1 MPKTSIIIGSGIA
14 IAIIAIISGILLS
27 KSDSGTIEITTNEPE
42 LNETQQN
49 IIEKSL
55 EEIEEDTL
63 ENMDKSQDS
72 EYDPARPREWL
83 TSGPFQIDRKEY
95 YLGEKVFLRIG
106 GLQLE
111 DTGNITF
118 LRPLNETHY
127 SVYLTIPFDSAKK
140 QAFNYYID
148 PQLSKS
154 REICSAEDIIGEW
167 TIVFRGTDY
176 PNLKFTY
183 LNQTIPGYEE
193 DFYKSVC

>member
-1 MPKTSIIIGSGIA
+1 MSKTSIIIGGIA
-14 IAIIAIISGILLS
+14 IGIVAVIAVAVLLNQTD
-27 KSDSGTIEITTNEPE
+27 SDTIEITADDSE
-42 LNETQQN
+42 LNQTQQE

-55 EEIEEDTL
+55 EEIEEETF

-72 EYDPARPREWL
+72 EYDPSRPREWL
-83 TSGPFQIDRKEY
+83 TSGPFQIDRSEY

-118 LRPLNETHY
+118 LRPLNQTHY

-154 REICSAEDIIGEW
+154 REICSAEDIVGEW
-167 TIVFRGTDY
+167 TVVFRGTDY

-183 LNQTIPGYEE
+183 LNQTIPGHDDDY
-193 DFYKSVC
+193 YKSVC